1 MKTKYIST
9 LLLAWICLSANSQ
22 EVLPD
27 SSEQL
32 TLQKAVEIA
41 MVNNYDIKIA
51 SGELQKA
58 QNLNSAGNA
67 GLLPSVSLS
76 GGADYSN
83 KDTEMELLSQ
93 GSDGSASS
101 VIIEQDN
108 AASTTYNA
116 NARIDYTLFDGFGNI
131 YTYKKLQSADALQE
145 TIFRQQTE
153 ATIVQV
159 AQEYYQVCRSQQNLH
174 LAKESMRIS
183 RERWQKAI
191 DQKAY
196 GQATQLDVLNAEV
209 DMNNDSTT
217 VLQTEQT
224 FIQSLKNLNL
234 VLGIPIQSSYEVD
247 NSISYRDD
255 LTADNVV
262 AGALMNNAR
271 LVAQQQ
277 QEQISEFDVKI
288 ANAGKYPTLSAYGQ
302 YGYYRQDNDAGQL
315 LYNQNLGTT
324 AGVSLK
330 FNVFNGSQQRTRE
343 KNAKLDFINQQE
355 RTYQVKSEIE
365 RDASNAYTD
374 YIYKR
379 RIVELQKSSLEQA
392 RLNFE
397 QTQELFQLGRVT
409 SIEFRTAQQNLLK
422 VAANYNDAQFQAKT
436 AEFYLLQLS
445 GQLVQ

>member
-1 MKTKYIST
+1 MKTKYIT
-9 LLLAWICLSANSQ
+9 LFTFLCFYLTTKAQ
-22 EVLPD
+22 ELPD
-27 SSEQL
+27 SSQQL
-32 TLQKAVEIA
+32 SLQKAVEIA

-58 QNLNSAGNA
+58 KNLNSAGNA
-67 GLLPSVSLS
+67 GLLPSVSVS

-83 KDTEMELLSQ
+83 KDTEIELLSQ
-93 GSDGSASS
+93 GSDGGPSTA
-101 VIIEQDN
+101 IIEQDN

-116 NARIDYTLFDGFGNI
+116 NARVDYTLFDGFGNI
-131 YTYKKLQSADALQE
+131 YTYRKLKSADNLQE

-153 ATIVQV
+153 VTIVQV
-159 AQEYYQVCRSQQNLH
+159 AQQYYQVCRAQQNLH
-174 LAKESMRIS
+174 LATESMRIS
-183 RERWQKAI
+183 RERWIKAN

-217 VLQTEQT
+217 VLQTEQV
-224 FIQSLKNLNL
+224 FIQSLKDLNL
-234 VLGIPIQSSYEVD
+234 VLGVPIQTQYEVD
-247 NSISYRDD
+247 HTITFRDD
-255 LTADNVV
+255 FKADEVIS
-262 AGALMNNAR
+262 AALMNNAS

-277 QEQISEFDVKI
+277 QEQISGLDVKI
-288 ANAGKYPTLSAYGQ
+288 AKSGKFPTLAAYGQ

-315 LYNQNLGTT
+315 LYNQNIGTT

-343 KNAKLDFINQQE
+343 KNAKLDHINQQE
-355 RTYQVKSEIE
+355 RSQQVKSKVE
-365 RDASNAYTD
+365 RDASNAFTD

-397 QTQELFQLGRVT
+397 QTKELFQLGRVT

-436 AEFYLLQLS
+436 AEFYLLQLT
-445 GQLVQ
+445 GELIQ